1 MGIKKNILIDGKE
14 VPFKASAAVP
24 RLYRLKFG
32 RDIYRDFAALQKAI
46 SENSKQK
53 EEQSEEERMFSFLST
68 DVLELFENISYIM
81 ARHADPENV
90 PNNPDEWLEQFEM
103 FSIYEVL
110 PQLMELWGFNIDT
123 QVQGKKNIAQLTG
136 K

>member
-14 VPFKASAAVP
+14 VSFKASAAVP

-32 RDIYRDFAALQKAI
+32 RDIYRDFAALQKAV

-110 PQLMELWGFNIDT
+110 PQLMERWGFNMAT
-123 QVQGKKNIAQLTG
+123 QVQAKKNIAQLTG

>member
-32 RDIYRDFAALQKAI
+32 RDIYRDFAALQKAVM
-46 SENSKQK
+46 ENSKQK

-90 PNNPDEWLEQFEM
+90 LNNPDEWLEQFEM

>member
-14 VPFKASAAVP
+14 VSFKASAAVP

-32 RDIYRDFAALQKAI
+32 RDIYRDFAALQKAV

-110 PQLMELWGFNIDT
+110 PQLMELWGFNIAT
-123 QVQGKKNIAQLTG
+123 QVQAKKNSAQLTG

>member
-32 RDIYRDFAALQKAI
+32 RDIYRDFAALQKAV

-123 QVQGKKNIAQLTG
+123 QVQAKKNIAQLTG

>member
-14 VPFKASAAVP
+14 VSFKASAAVP

-32 RDIYRDFAALQKAI
+32 RDIYRDFAALQKAV

-90 PNNPDEWLEQFEM
+90 SNNPDEWLEQFEM

-110 PQLMELWGFNIDT
+110 PQLMELWGFNIAT
-123 QVQGKKNIAQLTG
+123 QVQAKKNSAQLTG

>member
-32 RDIYRDFAALQKAI
+32 RDIYRDFAALQKAV